1 MVQPAIIWRRR
12 TSSAGSRSD
21 GLALGA
27 VLGKKRVHLLR
38 PADPFCP
45 VTLAG
50 QLGFQLVI
58 REHRPALEVDSHHLA
73 RADAA
78 TFDDALFRHTTTMPV
93 SDPAITRP
101 SSVTT

>member
-21 GLALGA
+21 GLAPFLA
-27 VLGKKRVHLLR
+27 SVSICCDR
-38 PADPFCP
+38 PIHFCP

-50 QLGFQLVI
+50 QLGLQLVI
-58 REHRPALEVDSHHLA
+58 REHRAALEVDTHHLA

-78 TFDDALFRHTTTMPV
+78 AFDDALFRHDDH
-93 SDPAITRP
+93 SGLGSGDHKP